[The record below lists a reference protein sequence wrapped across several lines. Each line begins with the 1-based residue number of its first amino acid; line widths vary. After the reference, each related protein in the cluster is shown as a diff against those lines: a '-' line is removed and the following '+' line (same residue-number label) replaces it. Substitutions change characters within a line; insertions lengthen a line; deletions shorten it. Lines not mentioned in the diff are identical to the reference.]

1 MNQLAAAVIAGSLE
15 GKELT
20 RDEIKFMESMPHAGL
35 TIFGRNIDQDH
46 HEALSSLCQKIQNGS
61 SLRRLIMIDQEGGRV
76 ARLKANFPNPGAS
89 LDLEEGSDSSESLTR
104 IRSYGQTV
112 GYALR
117 ELGINVN
124 FAPVADILTE
134 PTNTAI
140 GNRVWG
146 VEALPALNRSRAW
159 LEGLQSTG
167 ILGCIKHF
175 PGQGDAKLDTH
186 LSEAVID
193 LPASVLESRELV
205 PFRGLMGISPMV
217 MISHCIYPAYD
228 TKPASLS
235 KVIMS
240 DLLRRQMGFE
250 GVIVSDDMTMGAIPA
265 DEKSWGEA
273 IVTAIAHG
281 ADLILVCQKLELWRV
296 AIQFVSEE
304 AKKSKAF
311 AEILTSAAHRVSKMR
326 ERLAC

>member
-1 MNQLAAAVIAGSLE
+1 MNQLAASVIAGSLE

-20 RDEIKFMESMPHAGL
+20 SDEQKFLESMPHAGL

-46 HEALSSLCQKIQNGS
+46 HEALSLLCHKIQNGS
-61 SLRRLIMIDQEGGRV
+61 PLRRLIMIDQEGGRV

-89 LDLEEGSDSSESLTR
+89 LNLEQGSDSMESLSR
-104 IRSYGQTV
+104 IRSYGQSV
-112 GYALR
+112 GSSLR

-124 FAPVADILTE
+124 FAPVVDILTE

-140 GNRVWG
+140 GDRVWG
-146 VEALPALNRSRAW
+146 VDAVPALNRSRAW

-175 PGQGDAKLDTH
+175 PGQGHAKLDTH

-193 LPASVLESRELV
+193 LPAQVLESRELV

-228 TKPASLS
+228 TRPASLS
-235 KVIMS
+235 KVIMG

-281 ADLILVCQKLELWRV
+281 ADLILVCQKLELWRL
-296 AIQFVSEE
+296 AIHFVGEE
-304 AKKSKAF
+304 AKKSPAF
-311 AEILTSAAHRVSKMR
+311 TDVLTAAANRVQKMR
-326 ERLAC
+326 QRLVC

>member
-1 MNQLAAAVIAGSLE
+1 MNRLAASVITGSLE
-15 GKELT
+15 GKQLT
-20 RDEIKFMESMPHAGL
+20 RDEAKFLEDNSPAGL
-35 TIFGRNIDQDH
+35 TLFGRNIDQENHLQVLD
-46 HEALSSLCQKIQNGS
+46 LCKNIQTSS

-76 ARLKANFPNPGAS
+76 ARLKGQFPNLGSS
-89 LDLEEGSDSSESLTR
+89 LTVEGGSDAPDALTR
-104 IRSYGQTV
+104 IEAYGKQV
-112 GYALR
+112 GVALR

-124 FAPVADILTE
+124 FAPVLDILTE

-140 GNRVWG
+140 GDRVWG
-146 VEALPALNRSRAW
+146 LEPLSVLNRSRAW
-159 LEGLQSTG
+159 LSGLQSEG

-193 LPASVLESRELV
+193 LPKTTMEERELA
-205 PFRGLMGISPMV
+205 PFRGLLGSSPMV

-228 TKPASLS
+228 HRPASLS
-235 KVIMS
+235 KVIMTE
-240 DLLRRQMGFE
+240 LLRNQMGFK

-273 IVTAIAHG
+273 IVTALAHG
-281 ADLILVCQKLELWRV
+281 ADLILVCQKLELWRLGIQYV
-296 AIQFVSEE
+296 AEE

-311 AEILTSAAHRVSKMR
+311 YEILTSASARVSRMR
-326 ERLAC
+326 ERLI